1 MQPRREVWEYGGIPL
16 QSLCPQL
23 DGVQTL
29 LSFHGKLFARS
40 KAGRQGQRIVAPS
53 DVAQV
58 LELTT
63 NQVDVLTE
71 VLAALSF
78 ANAAAVG
85 GAAAAAAAPAAP
97 LGQEEIYL
105 HELSLFLLAQLFSKE
120 AQRAD
125 AVEYWPDPNSSGFAA
140 AVGGAGFGAGQEL
153 LSPTRRSQPGG
164 RSLLRQQL
172 QGHLRAQIM
181 AMRGFGDYLRR
192 NLKPAIEVVLETWPP
207 APGTLVSERELDRL
221 GFVLGATTGG
231 RGSLEAE
238 SISGAV
244 GATHGGPGGQYVPLS
259 VEAAVGALRAVWQE
273 ECVDSPRLLAF
284 STTSLNSSASS
295 PSPKF
300 QRSMGMV
307 APAGQ
312 VDDSAI
318 SGVYRGTVVRGEG
331 DLPHGDVRIS
341 DCHEAVI
348 YLLAPLQAA
357 FISGCSDCTVV
368 VGAVGRLLRVERCD
382 KVQVIAAANR
392 LLIASCHEC
401 SFNVG
406 TPRPPAL
413 IGDNRFLRLGPFN
426 TRYERQ
432 SVHVR
437 EVGLRC
443 DLPNR
448 FDSPVVLV
456 GKDRKSLAGSTSNSP
471 RPGGGAGGGGTSSS
485 SSSSAAAAAAKSS
498 FSLQS
503 PDEFLPF
510 VVPFLGGSGPL
521 AAGAAPALASR
532 WNHLASSAQR
542 GPGPLYL
549 FPLPPDYERALQR
562 RLSLTHD
569 MRNKFKQAGL
579 TKDKERELNDAIQG
593 YFKEWLVGSNLLRQI
608 YDLSTLEK
616 EEMAAASASAAAV
629 GLSPIPGPA
638 GLAEAR
644 GGGGGGA
651 GGC

>member
-29 LSFHGKLFARS
+29 QSFHGKLFARS
-40 KAGRQGQRIVAPS
+40 KPGRQGQRIVAPA
-53 DVAQV
+53 DVAQI

-78 ANAAAVG
+78 ANSASLSGGGSAGVSAGG
-85 GAAAAAAAPAAP
+85 GAASAAASPPP
-97 LGQEEIYL
+97 LGQEDIYL
-105 HELSLFLLAQLFSKE
+105 HELSLYLLAQLFSKE

-125 AVEYWPDPNSSGFAA
+125 AVEYWPDPNSTSFAA
-140 AVGGAGFGAGQEL
+140 VVAGAGGFGAGQEL
-153 LSPTRRSQPGG
+153 LSPTRRSQAGG

-181 AMRGFGDYLRR
+181 TMRGFGDYLRR
-192 NLKPAIEVVLETWPP
+192 NLKPAVELVLECWPP
-207 APGTLVSERELDRL
+207 QPGALVSARELDRL
-221 GFVLGATTGG
+221 AFVLGTASLPRGASELEPISATLGQVQGG
-231 RGSLEAE
+231 MYA
-238 SISGAV
+238 
-244 GATHGGPGGQYVPLS
+244 PLS
-259 VEAAVGALRAVWQE
+259 VDAVVSALRQMWQE

-284 STTSLNSSASS
+284 STSSLSSASS

-312 VDDSAI
+312 VDDRAI
-318 SGVYRGTVVRGEG
+318 AGVYRGTVARGEG
-331 DLPHGDVRIS
+331 DLPHGDVRIT
-341 DCHEAVI
+341 DCHEAII
-348 YLLAPLQAA
+348 YVLTPLQAA
-357 FISGCSDCTVV
+357 FISGCSDCTIV

-382 KVQVIAAANR
+382 KVQVIAATNR
-392 LLIASCHEC
+392 LLVSSCHEC
-401 SFNVG
+401 AFNVG

-432 SVHVR
+432 LVHIR
-437 EVGLRC
+437 EVGLRY

-456 GKDRKSLAGSTSNSP
+456 GKDRKSLAGSAPSSP
-471 RPGGGAGGGGTSSS
+471 RLSASTGGASY
-485 SSSSAAAAAAKSS
+485 AAVAKSS
-498 FSLQS
+498 YSLQS

-510 VVPFLGGSGPL
+510 VVPFVGGSGPL
-521 AAGAAPALASR
+521 AGGAAPSIATR
-532 WNHLASSAQR
+532 WNHLATAAQR

-562 RLSLTHD
+562 RLNLTHD
-569 MRNKFKQAGL
+569 MRSKFKQAGL
-579 TKDKERELNDAIQG
+579 SKEKERDLNDAIQG
-593 YFKEWLVGSNLLRQI
+593 YFKEWLLSSNLLRQI

-616 EEMAAASASAAAV
+616 EEMAAAASASAAAM

-638 GLAEAR
+638 GLADAR
-644 GGGGGGA
+644 
-651 GGC
+651 